1 MDVELNQF
9 QKDLL
14 ESVREM
20 KTRQVLPAAEKEDLN
35 GEKRFECAE
44 TRRQNASKKLR
55 NSDT

>member
-35 GEKRFECAE
+35 GEKRFESRRDTSPKRVEKAE
-44 TRRQNASKKLR
+44 K
-55 NSDT
+55 